1 MTSVAIIDSG
11 KMDIYD
17 CFFMFKYLNF
27 DPSTNGLKNNCSEY
41 LFIHF
46 QIRKCSENIEGYF
59 KPGTSVEIT

>member
-17 CFFMFKYLNF
+17 CFFRFKYLNF